1 MGMIKTGLVLGAVG
15 VGGYLA
21 YSYYQKAKAEAA
33 QAKAAA
39 VVTDVGLKIKA
50 AMEQSANGGFEG
62 PSELLRQSATLLGR
76 GIMVVR

>member
-1 MGMIKTGLVLGAVG
+1 MGMIKTGLVLGGVA

-21 YSYYQKAKAEAA
+21 YSYYKKAQAEAA

-50 AMEQSANGGFEG
+50 AMEQSAAGFEG
-62 PSELLRQSATLLGR
+62 PSETLRQSATLLGR
-76 GIMVVR
+76 GGIVVVR